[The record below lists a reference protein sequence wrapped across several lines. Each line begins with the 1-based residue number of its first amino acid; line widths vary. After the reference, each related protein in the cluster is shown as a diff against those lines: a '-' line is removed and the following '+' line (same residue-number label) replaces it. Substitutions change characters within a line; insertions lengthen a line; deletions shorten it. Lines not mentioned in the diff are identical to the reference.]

1 MVPPAPLTLDGQS
14 LSGASAERPPGP
26 APGASH
32 TAVTKWRSEECT
44 QDGTD
49 GTETQGLP
57 NVIEG
62 EQTIAIRLT
71 ANANELNVRRIA
83 DGHRKKKRQPTI

>member
-1 MVPPAPLTLDGQS
+1 M
-14 LSGASAERPPGP
+14 
-26 APGASH
+26 
-32 TAVTKWRSEECT
+32 TKWRSEECT

-57 NVIEG
+57 NLIEG

-83 DGHRKKKRQPTI
+83 DGHRRKKKRQPTI